1 MGLIITVYRDA
12 HDSSDCTKNGVSKRF
27 SRLCVTNVD
36 GPFDPLE
43 DCPPVK
49 LVENAFNSVKIV
61 PDELIN
67 KGVTFGGNYGATS
80 DSRFAEAIKKIT
92 GKDFY
97 GAVAIHDREI
107 DW

>member
-36 GPFDPLE
+36 GPFDPSE

-92 GKDFY
+92 GKLKILF
-97 GAVAIHDREI
+97 I
-107 DW
+107 